1 MKVRNF
7 KLLFLSFTLSIFI
20 SLKTIAQQVSS
31 ELKAQA
37 ENGDADA
44 QYEIGKTYFRY
55 EYGSSKK
62 RAEAE
67 KWLLMAAEQGHD
79 KATYILSKLRFSK
92 YECPIEVLKKLA
104 LEGYSEAQ
112 FSLGARY
119 QNYINDSL
127 NDLSVAY
134 KWMLLSSKDPYERYD
149 RSWRLINHFKI
160 SHLEISKGQKMA
172 KEHTEKYGPTSKS
185 IYLEND

>member
-1 MKVRNF
+1 MKIRSF

-20 SLKTIAQQVSS
+20 SLKINAQKVSS
-31 ELKAQA
+31 ELKVQA
-37 ENGDADA
+37 ENGDTEA
-44 QYEIGKTYFRY
+44 QFKMGKAYFGY
-55 EYGSSKK
+55 QYGSPKK

-79 KATYILSKLRFSK
+79 KATFLLSQLRYSK

-112 FSLGARY
+112 FSLGAEY
-119 QNYINDSL
+119 QNYLNDSL
-127 NDLSVAY
+127 NDLSIAY
-134 KWMLLSSKDPYERYD
+134 KWMLLSAQDPDERYR
-149 RSWRLINHFKI
+149 RSWNLINHFNI

-172 KEHTEKYGPTSKS
+172 KEHTEKYGPSKS
-185 IYLEND
+185 IYAEK

>member
-1 MKVRNF
+1 MNIRNF

-20 SLKTIAQQVSS
+20 SLKTNAQQVSS
-31 ELKAQA
+31 ELKILA
-37 ENGDADA
+37 ENGDAEA
-44 QYEIGKTYFRY
+44 QFKMGKAYFGY
-55 EYGSSKK
+55 ASSKK
-62 RAEAE
+62 RTEAE

-79 KATYILSKLRFSK
+79 KAIYFLSQLRFSK

-112 FSLGARY
+112 YSLGERY

-127 NDLSVAY
+127 NDLSIAY
-134 KWMLLSSKDPYERYD
+134 KWMLLSSKDPDERYH
-149 RSWRLINHFKI
+149 RSWSLINHFNI

-172 KEHTEKYGPTSKS
+172 KEHTEKYGPSKS
-185 IYLEND
+185 MYSEN